1 MNRPRPV
8 EALLAALATL
18 TVALPLTTL
27 FSQSTWARPSVLLV
41 TVVAVSGIGLR
52 RLTTSRPLVVL
63 GQGLLLLYTAC
74 LVHGRGHLWR
84 DLLPSPETGRAFGVL
99 LREAQQ
105 TVTNYTAPAPSTRG
119 TILAISVILG
129 VTALAVDAI
138 GVTYRSPALAGVP
151 LLAAFLGS
159 ATNSGDGLGAWYAV
173 PGALCWLALVG
184 RQGVRSLRS
193 WGTAAP
199 RSSAGPLADPATAFA
214 TTGRLVGVVA
224 LAAAVVL
231 PALVPH
237 LPTTFLADGLGQ
249 SDNGRGGNGSN
260 VRLASSVDIA
270 RDLGSRSSDPVL
282 RYRTTSDQIQ
292 PLRVGVLDSYRRGQ
306 WQSRSDF
313 TFVPVDGQIPG
324 PAAGADVPRRVERIS
339 VVDNVIGVPQ
349 VALPAG
355 TVGSPFP
362 AGTWNLTAE
371 GGVVQLTQR
380 VESYTAEFVEL
391 EPNASQFTVDS
402 SNPPLDGSTLQVDP
416 RAEDEVRTLLAEL
429 TDEGDSPLEVA
440 RAIQAYLRG
449 PEFTYSL
456 ELAKERGD
464 GSLPEEPLARF
475 LETKRGYCIQFSSA
489 MIMLARA
496 AGIPA
501 RMAVG
506 FLPGVAD
513 GDDQVVRVSDAH
525 AWPELYFPRL
535 GWVRFEPTPGTR
547 SGVAPAYSLVPTDP
561 ESSAGP
567 SAERDD
573 AVVDGGS
580 LRRVRRA
587 TSPRRTSAPAPGRT
601 RGGLV
606 RFTSDHAAELLV
618 LLLVAARPRGRP
630 VRRLAGEAPGLAVG
644 ARRRGPGGG
653 GVAVAAAAA
662 AGHRLRAPR
671 RRDPAPG
678 VAPDRTCRLPHPRR
692 ERCPRPGR
700 DDARERAVRPPR
712 RRAGR
717 RHRGRADRVARGPV
731 PAAPAGPAPR
741 AAAARGG
748 TRALAL
754 DAATARAEAG
764 RARPH
769 PVGLRVR
776 ASSGSTRPTSRCPR
790 RHRPW

>member
-1 MNRPRPV
+1 MNRARPV

-27 FSQSTWARPSVLLV
+27 FSQSTWARPSVVLV
-41 TVVAVSGIGLR
+41 AVVAVSGIGLR

-63 GQGLLLLYTAC
+63 GQGLLLLYTAS
-74 LVHGRGHLWR
+74 LVHGRGHLWG
-84 DLLPSPETGRAFGVL
+84 DLLPSPETGRAFGIL
-99 LREAQQ
+99 LGEAQQ

-119 TILAISVILG
+119 TILAISVLLG

-199 RSSAGPLADPATAFA
+199 RSSAGPLADPTTAFA
-214 TTGRLVGVVA
+214 TTGRVVGVVA

-270 RDLGSRSSDPVL
+270 RDLGSRSSEPVL
-282 RYRTTSDQIQ
+282 RYRTTSDQMQ
-292 PLRVGVLDSYRRGQ
+292 PLRVTVFDAYRRGT

-313 TFVPVDGQIPG
+313 TFVPVDGQLPG
-324 PAAGADVPRRVERIS
+324 PAAAADVPRRVERIS

-355 TVGSPFP
+355 TVGNPFP
-362 AGTWNLTAE
+362 AGTWNITAE
-371 GGVVQLTQR
+371 GGVVQLTQP
-380 VESYTAEFVEL
+380 VDSYTAEFVEL
-391 EPNASQFTVDS
+391 EPNASQFTIDS

-429 TDEGDSPLEVA
+429 TQEGDAPLEVA

-449 PEFTYSL
+449 PQFTYSL
-456 ELAKERGD
+456 ELAEAHGN

-475 LETKRGYCIQFSSA
+475 LETKRGYCTQFSSA

-501 RMAVG
+501 RMATG

-561 ESSAGP
+561 ESSSGP
-567 SAERDD
+567 SASATTPSSTAAPSTGPTRDVTEED
-573 AVVDGGS
+573 LSTGS
-580 LRRVRRA
+580 G
-587 TSPRRTSAPAPGRT
+587 TTGS
-601 RGGLV
+601 GLV
-606 RFTSDHAAELLV
+606 RFTSDHAPELLV
-618 LLLVAARPRGRP
+618 LLLV
-630 VRRLAGEAPGLAVG
+630 LLTLAVVPFG
-644 ARRRGPGGG
+644 AWLARRR
-653 GVAVAAAAA
+653 ASRSA
-662 AGHRLRAPR
+662 
-671 RRDPAPG
+671 
-678 VAPDRTCRLPHPRR
+678 
-692 ERCPRPGR
+692 R
-700 DDARERAVRPPR
+700 DDADRVEAEWQSLLLRLQDIGFVPPDGATPRQASRQIGRAAYLTPDENDALGRVVTTLESARYGRPGAGLADVTGDARTVWRGALSR
-712 RRAGR
+712 RRR
-717 RHRGRADRVARGPV
+717 QD
-731 PAAPAGPAPR
+731 
-741 AAAARGG
+741 
-748 TRALAL
+748 
-754 DAATARAEAG
+754 
-764 RARPH
+764 
-769 PVGLRVR
+769 RVR
-776 ASSGSTRPTSRCPR
+776 ALLLPEEGRAHWRSLLRRLVPKRAERDRPPSG
-790 RHRPW
+790 